1 MSLLGIRCAPFN
13 GLFVTHKMTG
23 LRRWVSVSSISLAVF
38 LVGCSVGPDYVTP
51 IVETGDRYKAVEGWI
66 PAMPSSPNLG
76 DTWWEI
82 YQDPTL
88 DRLMTRLN
96 ENNLSIEQAQAQYRQ
111 AVSLVRSA
119 DASLYPTLGLTGD
132 VTRADVPVVVPGSS
146 AVVGG
151 TAPYT
156 EYASGLGLSWEIDLW
171 GGIARNIEAQSASAQ
186 ASAGDLAAARLSAQA
201 ALATTYLQLRVLDVQ
216 SDLLARTVAAYDR
229 SYQVTVR
236 LQRAGLVD
244 KTDVA
249 VSRTQLESARVQQL
263 DLRWQR
269 SQLENAIAVLLGQ
282 APSSFA
288 LEPVAEMKIRP
299 PAIPVGVPSTLLQRR
314 PDIASA
320 ERRTAA
326 ANAQIGVATAAWF
339 PDLSISA
346 NAGYQSRQFSQ
357 WLTAPAQFWALGPA
371 LALTLFD
378 GGRRE
383 AQIEQARAGFD
394 AQAAAYRLTVLRA
407 LQEVEDALVQLTVL
421 AQTQQV
427 QHQAVIAANESLR
440 MTRNQYKQ
448 GLVDY
453 VTVALLETTALNN
466 QRNEIA
472 IMGNRL
478 AASVRLVAALGGGW
492 STEQLPNPG
501 NTVSTGLQGP

>member
-1 MSLLGIRCAPFN
+1 
-13 GLFVTHKMTG
+13 
-23 LRRWVSVSSISLAVF
+23 
-38 LVGCSVGPDYVTP
+38 
-51 IVETGDRYKAVEGWI
+51 
-66 PAMPSSPNLG
+66 
-76 DTWWEI
+76 
-82 YQDPTL
+82 
-88 DRLMTRLN
+88 
-96 ENNLSIEQAQAQYRQ
+96 
-111 AVSLVRSA
+111 
-119 DASLYPTLGLTGD
+119 LT
-132 VTRADVPVVVPGSS
+132 
-146 AVVGG
+146 
-151 TAPYT
+151 
-156 EYASGLGLSWEIDLW
+156 
-171 GGIARNIEAQSASAQ
+171 
-186 ASAGDLAAARLSAQA
+186 
-201 ALATTYLQLRVLDVQ
+201 
-216 SDLLARTVAAYDR
+216 RTVAAYDR

-236 LQRAGLVD
+236 LQQAGLVD

-263 DLRWQR
+263 DLQWQR

-282 APSSFA
+282 VPSSFA
-288 LEPVAEMKIRP
+288 LEPVAEMTIRP
-299 PAIPVGVPSTLLQRR
+299 PAIPVGVPSSLLQRR

-339 PDLSISA
+339 PNLSISA

-378 GGRRE
+378 GGRRA

-407 LQEVEDALVQLTVL
+407 LQEVEDALVQLSVL
-421 AQTQQV
+421 AQTQKV
-427 QHQAVIAANESLR
+427 QRRAVMAADESLR

-478 AASVRLVAALGGGW
+478 SASVRLVAALGGGW
-492 STEQLPNPG
+492 STEQLPNPSD
-501 NTVSTGLQGP
+501 TVSARRQSP

>member
-1 MSLLGIRCAPFN
+1 
-13 GLFVTHKMTG
+13 MTAA
-23 LRRWVSVSSISLAVF
+23 RRLVVSGSVALAMFIS
-38 LVGCSVGPDYVTP
+38 GCTVGPDYVTP
-51 IVETGDRYKAVEGWI
+51 EVTVGGSFKEANGWVQ
-66 PAMPSSPNLG
+66 ATPSSLDPG
-76 DTWWEI
+76 DPWWQL
-82 YQDPTL
+82 YQDVTL
-88 DRLMTRLN
+88 DGLMKILN
-96 ENNLSIEQAQAQYRQ
+96 QNNLSIEQARAQYQQ
-111 AVSLVRSA
+111 AISLVRSA
-119 DASLYPTLGLTGD
+119 DASLYPTFGLTAD
-132 VTRADVPVVVPGSS
+132 ASRADVPLVLPGSS

-151 TAPYT
+151 SDPYT
-156 EYASGLGLSWEIDLW
+156 EYAVGLGVSWELDLW
-171 GGIARNIEAQSASAQ
+171 GGIARNIEAQNASAQ
-186 ASAGDLAAARLSAQA
+186 ASASDLAGARLSAQA
-201 ALATTYLQLRVLDVQ
+201 ALASTYLQLRVLDVQ
-216 SDLLARTVAAYDR
+216 SKLLTRTVTAYER
-229 SYQVTVR
+229 SYEVTNR

-249 VSRTQLESARVQQL
+249 VSRTQLETARVQQL

-288 LEPVAEMKIRP
+288 LEPVETMSTRP
-299 PAIPVGVPSTLLQRR
+299 PPIPVGVPSTLLQRR

-346 NAGYQSRQFSQ
+346 NAGYQSRQFAQ
-357 WLTAPAQFWALGPA
+357 WFAAPAQFWALGPA
-371 LALTLFD
+371 LALSVFD

-383 AQIEQARAGFD
+383 AQIEQARAAFD
-394 AQAAAYRLTVLRA
+394 AQAATYRLTVLRA
-407 LQEVEDALVQLTVL
+407 LQEVEDAMVQLNVL
-421 AQTQQV
+421 AQTQKV
-427 QHQAVIAANESLR
+427 QRRAVLAANESLR

-453 VTVALLETTALNN
+453 LSVALLETTALNN

-492 STEQLPNPG
+492 SIEQLPNPG
-501 NTVSTGLQGP
+501 NAVSAP

>member
-1 MSLLGIRCAPFN
+1 MSRLSIHCARFN
-13 GLFVTHKMTG
+13 GLAVTDKITVA
-23 LRRWVSVSSISLAVF
+23 RRWASRGSIALAM
-38 LVGCSVGPDYVTP
+38 LIAGCSVGPDYVTP
-51 IVETGDRYKAVEGWI
+51 VVATGERYKEVDGWI
-66 PAMPSSPNLG
+66 PATPSSPSLS

-82 YQDPTL
+82 YQDPAL

-111 AVSLVRSA
+111 AISLVRSA
-119 DASLYPTLGLTGD
+119 DAALYPTLGLTGD

-151 TAPYT
+151 AAPYT
-156 EYASGLGLSWEIDLW
+156 EYASGLGLSWEVDLW
-171 GGIARNIEAQSASAQ
+171 GSIARNIEAQSASAQ
-186 ASAGDLAAARLSAQA
+186 ASAGDLAGARLSAQA

-216 SDLLARTVAAYDR
+216 SDLLTRTVAAYDR

-236 LQRAGLVD
+236 LQQAGLVD

-263 DLRWQR
+263 DLQWQR

-282 APSSFA
+282 VPSSFA
-288 LEPVAEMKIRP
+288 LEPVAEMTIRP
-299 PAIPVGVPSTLLQRR
+299 PAIPVGVPSSLLQRR

-339 PDLSISA
+339 PNLSISA

-378 GGRRE
+378 GGRRA

-407 LQEVEDALVQLTVL
+407 LQEVEDALVQLSVL
-421 AQTQQV
+421 AQTQKV
-427 QHQAVIAANESLR
+427 QRRAVMAADESLR

-478 AASVRLVAALGGGW
+478 SASVRLVAALGGGW
-492 STEQLPNPG
+492 STEQLPNPSD
-501 NTVSTGLQGP
+501 TVSARRQSP